1 MLESTT
7 VWLSMDLRMCKSS
20 TMSKSKS
27 IGIFLRANIWG
38 PSVKQEIN
46 FFFVLQFRYVPIKLD
61 LNVMDAGDS
70 VSIACKVLQGLPQ
83 PMLVLKRV
91 DGEPV
96 ESKEQRLDEKE
107 NTLIVEFNRDDQNS
121 YDANFTCIAKNK
133 FEEASEV
140 IFAGP
145 GKKSNSIIGLLLLG
159 NYNL

>member
-1 MLESTT
+1 
-7 VWLSMDLRMCKSS
+7 
-20 TMSKSKS
+20 
-27 IGIFLRANIWG
+27 
-38 PSVKQEIN
+38 
-46 FFFVLQFRYVPIKLD
+46 
-61 LNVMDAGDS
+61 MDAGDS

-96 ESKEQRLDEKE
+96 ESKEQRIDEKE

-133 FEEASEV
+133 FEEASKV

-145 GKKSNSIIGLLLLG
+145 GKKLNSIIRLLLLG